1 MICRQFLAVI
11 NVVVDIETG
20 SNKASQEKG
29 EERQL
34 ADDGSPTSDLTIFE
48 SEALNA
54 GVENC
59 WANVSRFSLVHG
71 HSSLT
76 VYE

>member
-1 MICRQFLAVI
+1 MICHQFLAVI
-11 NVVVDIETG
+11 NVVVDVETG
-20 SNKASQEKG
+20 SDKASQEKG
-29 EERQL
+29 EEWQL
-34 ADDGSPTSDLTIFE
+34 TDNGSPTSDLTIFE

-59 WANVSRFSLVHG
+59 WTNVSRFSLGHG